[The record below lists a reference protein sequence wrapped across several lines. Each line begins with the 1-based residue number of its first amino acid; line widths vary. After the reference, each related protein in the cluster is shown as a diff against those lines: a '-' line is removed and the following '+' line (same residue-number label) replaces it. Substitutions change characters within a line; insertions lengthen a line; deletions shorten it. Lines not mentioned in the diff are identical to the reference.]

1 MDTRTASAVA
11 LVALVSLALAGAT
24 VGVGT
29 GAMALQEDNRTQTA
43 AGADRSITV
52 TGRASAEGPPDEA
65 VVTVAAVAEGEDP
78 AAVRGALATNADAL
92 RQSLRD
98 AGIADEQVA
107 TVEFRI
113 DEPHRPPDEP
123 HRPPDGRDA
132 DYRGVHA
139 FRLTVDDVARAGA
152 VVDAAADAGAE
163 VRYVVFGLSDE
174 RRAELRDRALA
185 DAMDDARRQADT
197 LAAAGGLEAA
207 EVRRVDASDGRFD
220 PVYGDGR
227 LAEEAG
233 GGETVFSPDDVTV
246 HVDLR
251 ATYDAEV
258 ADGENES

>member
-11 LVALVSLALAGAT
+11 LVALVSLALAGVT

-43 AGADRSITV
+43 ASADRSITV
-52 TGRASAEGPPDEA
+52 TGRASAEGPSDEA

-78 AAVRGALATNADAL
+78 AAVRDALATNADVL

-98 AGIADEQVA
+98 AGVADEQVA

-113 DEPHRPPDEP
+113 DEPLPAAGRTA
-123 HRPPDGRDA
+123 RAAGRDA

-139 FRLTVDDVARAGA
+139 FRITVDDGARTGA

-197 LAAAGGLEAA
+197 LAAAGGLEAT

-227 LAEEAG
+227 LAEEDG
-233 GGETVFSPDDVTV
+233 GGETVFSPGDVTV